1 MDMKNRNIYM
11 DAMRWMLLPVL
22 INVFYELLKI
32 TMVFITASFLGGV
45 TDAAIVGDYALFFE
59 KGKALLVVM
68 GISAVCVPL
77 TGVIMDFIW
86 IKAGSVSDIEMS
98 SKISYWQ
105 YNKLQN
111 VDEGDIEYRLS
122 EELCDF
128 RICFANILSS
138 VFLIPFFVFF
148 LKYCEKQ
155 MGIIYLLLAI
165 CCSLLTL
172 LIPIMFR
179 KINLKYEQEN
189 WSYLSKQNQIFVQIS
204 DFARSI
210 KNLNIANGVIKKWK
224 VLFGEHYNQSRK
236 KALKIKNF
244 SNEINAFVKAFSQ
257 IVILI
262 LGCVLLQKKLITTGC
277 IVIMFQYLSI
287 FNTFF
292 DHCIQS
298 ITDIS
303 KIKAKAKRLN
313 IFYDDFE
320 SEEGHDLLDIIR
332 SISCK
337 NLCYTYGDNKVI
349 DNLSFSIRQGEKMQ
363 IIGENGSGKTT
374 LLKILCGLET
384 DYEGVILINGMDMK
398 EINLSIWR
406 KRLAVIF
413 QNAYIFPGT
422 VEENVLM
429 GNFNATI
436 KELVE
441 QENVLNIADIFSKKI
456 GYGATEL
463 SGGEKQRI
471 AMARAFLKNS
481 EILILDEGDNH
492 LDAEGKKILYD
503 YIRKTNQTVIYIS
516 HDIEFKDLSD
526 RVLTL

>member
-1 MDMKNRNIYM
+1 M
-11 DAMRWMLLPVL
+11 
-22 INVFYELLKI
+22 
-32 TMVFITASFLGGV
+32 SFLKFATDHLKSLGGWFDV
-45 TDAAIVGDYALFFE
+45 Y
-59 KGKALLVVM
+59 
-68 GISAVCVPL
+68 
-77 TGVIMDFIW
+77 
-86 IKAGSVSDIEMS
+86 
-98 SKISYWQ
+98 
-105 YNKLQN
+105 
-111 VDEGDIEYRLS
+111 
-122 EELCDF
+122 
-128 RICFANILSS
+128 
-138 VFLIPFFVFF
+138 
-148 LKYCEKQ
+148 
-155 MGIIYLLLAI
+155 
-165 CCSLLTL
+165 LLTL

-287 FNTFF
+287 FDTFF

-349 DNLSFSIRQGEKMQ
+349 DNLSFSIRQGEKIQ

-441 QENVLNIADIFSKKI
+441 QENVLNIADISLKKI

-492 LDAEGKKILYD
+492 LDVEGKKILYD
-503 YIRKTNQTVIYIS
+503 YIQKTSQTVIYIS

>member
-1 MDMKNRNIYM
+1 
-11 DAMRWMLLPVL
+11 
-22 INVFYELLKI
+22 
-32 TMVFITASFLGGV
+32 
-45 TDAAIVGDYALFFE
+45 
-59 KGKALLVVM
+59 
-68 GISAVCVPL
+68 
-77 TGVIMDFIW
+77 
-86 IKAGSVSDIEMS
+86 
-98 SKISYWQ
+98 
-105 YNKLQN
+105 
-111 VDEGDIEYRLS
+111 
-122 EELCDF
+122 
-128 RICFANILSS
+128 
-138 VFLIPFFVFF
+138 
-148 LKYCEKQ
+148 

-287 FNTFF
+287 FDTFF

-332 SISCK
+332 NISCK

-349 DNLSFSIRQGEKMQ
+349 DNLSFSIRQGEKIQ

-374 LLKILCGLET
+374 LLKMLCGLET

-441 QENVLNIADIFSKKI
+441 QENVLNIADISLKKI

-492 LDAEGKKILYD
+492 LDVEGKKILYD
-503 YIRKTNQTVIYIS
+503 YIQKTSQTVIYIS